1 MDDKAS
7 ATDSQRKPRLGAR
20 LYAMVKSRL
29 RWKNKAKDLRKIVKS
44 RDVELRDV
52 RASQKKWKGDAEA
65 AQRRIRELE
74 KEAAQLREQAGEVKK
89 KPSAKR
95 ERHRPHMRLVSSKGN

>member
-1 MDDKAS
+1 M
-7 ATDSQRKPRLGAR
+7 
-20 LYAMVKSRL
+20 YAMIKSRL

-52 RASQKKWKGDAEA
+52 RASQDKWRRDALES
-65 AQRRIRELE
+65 QRRIRELE

-89 KPSAKR
+89 KPRARR
-95 ERHRPHMRLVSSKGN
+95 ELHRLHMRPVSSKGN